1 MKTRVLKGL
10 DDETKAELNAQ
21 FVHCARWRKRMVEIL
36 NEDIDALHA
45 SMRNEENFDSPNW
58 ALLQADRL
66 AQVKAK
72 RKFIS
77 LLEN

>member
-10 DDETKAELNAQ
+10 DDDVAAELKAQ
-21 FVHCARWRKRMVEIL
+21 FVHSARWRKRMVEVL

-45 SMRNEENFDSPNW
+45 SMRKEENFDSPNW
-58 ALLQADRL
+58 SLIQADRV
-66 AQVKAK
+66 AQVKALK
-72 RKFIS
+72 KFIS